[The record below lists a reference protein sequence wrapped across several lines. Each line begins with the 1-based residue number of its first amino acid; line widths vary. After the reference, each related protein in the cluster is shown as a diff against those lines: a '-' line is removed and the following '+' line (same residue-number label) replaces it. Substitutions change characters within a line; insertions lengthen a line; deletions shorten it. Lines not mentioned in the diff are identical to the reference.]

1 MGNMFGSLAQIM
13 GLAKSNPQQAVMSLL
28 QQGIKSGRINQQQ
41 YNLLMNSMQNGMNPN
56 QMIQQ
61 LLNSGMVSQ
70 QQYENARQDAGFFN
84 NK

>member
-1 MGNMFGSLAQIM
+1 MGNMFGNFAQIVGM
-13 GLAKSNPQQAVMSLL
+13 AKSNPQQAVMSLL
-28 QQGIKSGRINQQQ
+28 QQGVKNGRINQQQ
-41 YNLLMNSMQNGMNPN
+41 YNLLMNGMQNGINPN

-70 QQYENARQDAGFFN
+70 QQYEDARQNAGFFN